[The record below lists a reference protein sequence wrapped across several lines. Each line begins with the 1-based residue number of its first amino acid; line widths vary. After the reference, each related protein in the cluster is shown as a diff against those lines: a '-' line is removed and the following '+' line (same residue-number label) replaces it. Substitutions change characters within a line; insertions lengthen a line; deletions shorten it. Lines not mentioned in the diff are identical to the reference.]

1 VDVLDVFRRSDAI
14 PALADQLIAM
24 PAALRPRIVWLQSG
38 IRHDEA
44 AGRLAAAGMRVVQD
58 RCLGVYVKR
67 YA

>member
-1 VDVLDVFRRSDAI
+1 
-14 PALADQLIAM
+14 
-24 PAALRPRIVWLQSG
+24 VWLQTG

-58 RCLGVYVKR
+58 RCLGVYLKR